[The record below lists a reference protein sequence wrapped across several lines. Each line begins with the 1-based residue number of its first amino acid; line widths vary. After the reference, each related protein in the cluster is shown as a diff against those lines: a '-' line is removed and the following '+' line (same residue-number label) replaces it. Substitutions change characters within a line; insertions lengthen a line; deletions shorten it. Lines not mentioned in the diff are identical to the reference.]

1 MITNHGHFTLYKPEL
16 PDDHPFK
23 PHKSVLFLKNA
34 AGLDWYTLAHREPTG
49 TTWVMVKG
57 GRVAS
62 HSTDPSTLWPIDCDL
77 IETDQHVEMGY
88 AYSNGVFGPYVEP
101 VTADK
106 IKAEYRRRVLAVAPL
121 DVQSELAG
129 ELAQG
134 RGSPQRKKTH
144 GDMLDWITGMKTT
157 AKALIAALDADYKND
172 AKWPPVP
179 TDVRA
184 LADF

>member
-1 MITNHGHFTLYKPEL
+1 MIIDHGYFTRYSPALPE
-16 PDDHPFK
+16 DHPHVK
-23 PHKSVLFLKNA
+23 AKALFCRNA
-34 AGLDWYTLAHREPTG
+34 AGRDFYDIAHAAPTG
-49 TTWVMVKG
+49 RTFVMVRD
-57 GRVAS
+57 GRVVS
-62 HSTDPSTLWPIDCDL
+62 LSPDPSALFPEQSTLL
-77 IETDQHVEMGY
+77 ETDQHVEMGY

-134 RGSPQRKKTH
+134 RGSPQRKKAH
-144 GDMLDWITGMKTT
+144 GDMLDWIAGMKTT
-157 AKALIAALDADYKND
+157 AKALIAALDPDYKND

-179 TDVRA
+179 ADVRA
-184 LADF
+184 LNDF